1 MTGGERRLEAPH
13 RRGGASPRIVE
24 RSVVLAYR
32 AMAWVL
38 RTVPARPAGALIGLG
53 AQASYLLWPTKRAW
67 SNRNFGHVL
76 GLPPDHPR
84 VRRLAL
90 RAYRVYG
97 DYLVELMRVPFM
109 RTEEVVGLIEPMDLA
124 EIEAM
129 RAMAPDGGIICTV
142 GHVGSNDAIGAAIA
156 HMGLPLNAVADDSSF
171 PELFDLLKRQRE
183 QWSATIIPWRN
194 LRAIFGVLR
203 RRELLALLVDWGY
216 RSDGIP
222 VTLFGAWT
230 TLPAGP
236 ATLAAKTK
244 SLIVPIIATRQPDR
258 PTARHLGGPDR
269 GRRRGSGRPAA
280 GDPARRRRA
289 RRSRSATRR
298 RTGTA
303 SSRCGPR
310 RPRRRRDLERRALEM
325 QAGRKDPGPSA
336 SLARDPDDQ
345 TPDADRPV
353 EAA

>member
-1 MTGGERRLEAPH
+1 M
-13 RRGGASPRIVE
+13 
-24 RSVVLAYR
+24 LAYR
-32 AMAWVL
+32 ATAWVL
-38 RTVPARPAGALIGLG
+38 RTVPARPAGVLIGLG
-53 AQASYLLWPTKRAW
+53 AQASYLLWPTKRNW

-97 DYLVELMRVPFM
+97 DYLVELMRVPFLP
-109 RTEEVVGLIEPMDLA
+109 TEAVVKLIEPLDA
-124 EIEAM
+124 DEIARM
-129 RAMAPDGGIICTV
+129 RATAPKGGIICTV
-142 GHVGSNDAIGAAIA
+142 GHIGSNDAIGAAIA
-156 HMGLPLNAVADDSSF
+156 HLGLPLNAVADDSSF

-236 ATLAAKTK
+236 ATLAAKTD
-244 SLIVPIIATRQPDR
+244 SRIVPIITTRKPDGRLHVGWADPIEVPSTNPADLQRATQRIADALARTIALAPHEWYSFK
-258 PTARHLGGPDR
+258 PMWPATAEE
-269 GRRRGSGRPAA
+269 AA
-280 GDPARRRRA
+280 
-289 RRSRSATRR
+289 
-298 RTGTA
+298 
-303 SSRCGPR
+303 
-310 RPRRRRDLERRALEM
+310 DLERRAHEM
-325 QAGRKDPGPSA
+325 QAGRKDPGPGA
-336 SLARDPDDQ
+336 GLARDPDDQ
-345 TPDADRPV
+345 IPDAERPV
-353 EAA
+353 DAA

>member
-1 MTGGERRLEAPH
+1 VTGGERRLEAPH
-13 RRGGASPRIVE
+13 RRGGTSPRIVE

-32 AMAWVL
+32 ATAWIL

-97 DYLVELMRVPFM
+97 DYLVELMRVPFLP
-109 RTEEVVGLIEPMDLA
+109 TEEVVELIEPLDPA
-124 EIEAM
+124 EIERM
-129 RAMAPDGGIICTV
+129 RASAPEGGIICTV
-142 GHVGSNDAIGAAIA
+142 GHVGSNEAIGAAIA
-156 HMGLPLNAVADDSSF
+156 HLGLPLSAVADDSSF

-183 QWSATIIPWRN
+183 QWHATIIPWRN

-203 RRELLALLVDWGY
+203 RREMLALLVDWGY

-222 VTLFGAWT
+222 VMLFDAWT

-236 ATLAAKTK
+236 ATLAAKTR
-244 SLIVPIIATRQPDR
+244 SRIVPIITTRLPD
-258 PTARHLGGPDR
+258 
-269 GRRRGSGRPAA
+269 GRLRVGWADPIEVPST
-280 GDPARRRRA
+280 DPADLQRA
-289 RRSRSATRR
+289 TQRIADALALTISPAPEEWYSFKPMWPAT
-298 RTGTA
+298 A
-303 SSRCGPR
+303 DEAF
-310 RPRRRRDLERRALEM
+310 DLERRALEM
-325 QAGRKDPGPSA
+325 QAGRPDPGPSGGV
-336 SLARDPDDQ
+336 ARDPADQ
-345 TPDADRPV
+345 ALAAERPV

>member
-13 RRGGASPRIVE
+13 RRGGAAPRIVE

-32 AMAWVL
+32 AAAWVL

-53 AQASYLLWPTKRAW
+53 AQGSYLLWPTKRAW

-90 RAYRVYG
+90 RAYRAYG

-109 RTEEVVGLIEPMDLA
+109 PTDEVVKLIEPLDATEVAHL
-124 EIEAM
+124 
-129 RAMAPDGGIICTV
+129 RASAPDGGIICTV
-142 GHVGSNDAIGAAIA
+142 AHVGNNDVIGAAIA
-156 HMGLPLNAVADDSSF
+156 HLGLPLNVVADDSSF
-171 PELFDLLKRQRE
+171 PELFDHLRRQRE
-183 QWSATIIPWRN
+183 QWSATLIPWRN

-203 RRELLALLVDWGY
+203 RRELLGLLVDWGY

-244 SLIVPIIATRQPDR
+244 SRIVPIITTRQPDR
-258 PTARHLGGPDR
+258 RLRVTWADPIEVP
-269 GRRRGSGRPAA
+269 SM
-280 GDPARRRRA
+280 DPADLQRA
-289 RRSRSATRR
+289 TQRIADALAVTIGQAPEEWYSFKPIWPATQDE
-298 RTGTA
+298 A
-303 SSRCGPR
+303 L
-310 RPRRRRDLERRALEM
+310 DLERRALKM
-325 QAGRKDPGPSA
+325 QAGRPDPGPSA
-336 SLARDPDDQ
+336 ALHRDPDDQ
-345 TPDADRPV
+345 APEAERPA

>member
-1 MTGGERRLEAPH
+1 VTGGERRLEAPH

-32 AMAWVL
+32 ATAWVL

-97 DYLVELMRVPFM
+97 DYLVELMRVPFLP
-109 RTEEVVGLIEPMDLA
+109 TDEVVKLIEPLDA
-124 EIEAM
+124 EEIARL
-129 RAMAPDGGIICTV
+129 RATAPKGGIICTV
-142 GHVGSNDAIGAAIA
+142 GHIGSNDAIGAAIA
-156 HMGLPLNAVADDSSF
+156 HLGLPLNAVADDSSF

-236 ATLAAKTK
+236 ATLAAKTE
-244 SLIVPIIATRQPDR
+244 SRIVPIIT
-258 PTARHLGGPDR
+258 
-269 GRRRGSGRPAA
+269 
-280 GDPARRRRA
+280 
-289 RRSRSATRR
+289 TRR
-298 RTGTA
+298 PDGRLHVGFADPIEVPSTNPADLQRATQRIA
-303 SSRCGPR
+303 DALAQTIAPAPHEWYSFKPMW
-310 RPRRRRDLERRALEM
+310 PATPEEAADLERRGRAM
-325 QAGRKDPGPSA
+325 QAGRPDPGPA
-336 SLARDPDDQ
+336 SDLRRDPDDQ
-345 TPDADRPV
+345 APVLDRPT

>member
-1 MTGGERRLEAPH
+1 VTGGERRLEAPH
-13 RRGGASPRIVE
+13 RRGGTSPRIVE

-32 AMAWVL
+32 AAAWVL

-97 DYLVELMRVPFM
+97 DYLVELMRVPFLP
-109 RTEEVVGLIEPMDLA
+109 TEEVVKLIEPLDA
-124 EIEAM
+124 EEIVRM
-129 RAMAPDGGIICTV
+129 RATAPKGGIICTV
-142 GHVGSNDAIGAAIA
+142 GHIGSNDAIGAAIA
-156 HMGLPLNAVADDSSF
+156 HLGLPLSAVADDSSF

-236 ATLAAKTK
+236 ATLAAKTD
-244 SLIVPIIATRQPDR
+244 SRIVPIITTRQPDGR
-258 PTARHLGGPDR
+258 LHVGFADPIEVPSTNAADLQRATQRIADALARTIA
-269 GRRRGSGRPAA
+269 PAPHEWYSFKPMW
-280 GDPARRRRA
+280 PATPEEA
-289 RRSRSATRR
+289 A
-298 RTGTA
+298 
-303 SSRCGPR
+303 
-310 RPRRRRDLERRALEM
+310 DLERRAVAM
-325 QAGRKDPGPSA
+325 QAGRPDPGPA
-336 SLARDPDDQ
+336 ADLQRDPDDQ
-345 TPDADRPV
+345 AVALDRPT

>member
-1 MTGGERRLEAPH
+1 M
-13 RRGGASPRIVE
+13 
-24 RSVVLAYR
+24 LAYR
-32 AMAWVL
+32 ATAWIL

-97 DYLVELMRVPFM
+97 DYLVELMRVPFLP
-109 RTEEVVGLIEPMDLA
+109 TEEVVELIEPLDPA
-124 EIEAM
+124 EIERM
-129 RAMAPDGGIICTV
+129 RASAPEGGIICTV
-142 GHVGSNDAIGAAIA
+142 GHVGSNEAIGAAIA
-156 HMGLPLNAVADDSSF
+156 HLGLPLSAVADDSSF

-183 QWSATIIPWRN
+183 QWHATIIPWRN

-203 RRELLALLVDWGY
+203 RREMLALLVDWGY

-222 VTLFGAWT
+222 VMLFDAWT

-236 ATLAAKTK
+236 ATLAAKTR
-244 SLIVPIIATRQPDR
+244 SRIVPIITTRLPD
-258 PTARHLGGPDR
+258 
-269 GRRRGSGRPAA
+269 GRLRVGWADPIEVPST
-280 GDPARRRRA
+280 DPADLQRA
-289 RRSRSATRR
+289 TQRIADALALTISPAPEEWYSFKPMWPAT
-298 RTGTA
+298 GDEA
-303 SSRCGPR
+303 F
-310 RPRRRRDLERRALEM
+310 DLERRALEM
-325 QAGRKDPGPSA
+325 QAGRPDPGPSGG
-336 SLARDPDDQ
+336 LTRDPADQ
-345 TPDADRPV
+345 ALAAERPV